1 MRIAMIGTRGV
12 PARYGG
18 FETAVEEIGSR
29 LVAMGHQVLVFCR
42 SADDQPRQREHLG
55 MRLVWLPALPKR
67 SLETLSHTALS
78 VIQPVLGA
86 ADAALVFNA
95 ANAPLLPVL
104 RARRI
109 PVATNVD
116 GLEWRRSKWGPLGRR
131 YYRIAE
137 SLAVRWSDAV
147 IADSRGISEY
157 YAAEFGVESRLIAY
171 GAPDTSGIGSD
182 RLAELDL
189 AIDGYHLVVARF
201 ERENHVLE
209 IVKGYVASGCRLP
222 LVVVGS
228 APYSD
233 EYSAAIRDAADER
246 VRLLGGVWDQELL
259 DQLYANAATYVHGH
273 SVGGTNPSLLRAAGG
288 ATATIAFDCVFSREV
303 VGDTGWFFRDPPSV
317 AVALEEAESDPDL
330 RRERGERLHQRAA
343 AYDWDQVARDYLQ
356 LCEDMVAGRV
366 PPRGSGR
373 RRRPGWSDEAE
384 SSPDTVLVAHP
395 SAELYGSDRVML
407 ESISGLV
414 ATGRRVVLTLPG
426 PGPLVDA
433 ARERGAEVRFCPTPV
448 LRKAALRPLGFL
460 RLLAETLGAVG
471 RGRRLIREEG
481 IGLVLVNTLTIPL
494 WLALARSCGVTSVC
508 HVHEAEASQPQYVR
522 RLLYAPLALADRL
535 LVNSR
540 FSTETLAAAWP
551 SLERRATVLYNG
563 VPGPVTAPTPLS
575 ESPGAEPT
583 LLFIGRLSPRKGPQV
598 ALDALA
604 ELARRG
610 VHARLVLLGA
620 VFDGYE
626 WFDRQLHEQVERLG
640 LGGQVEFAGFDPDVW
655 GYFDRSHIVLV
666 PSTVDEPFG
675 NTAVEAMLAQRP
687 LVVSRTSGLK
697 EASDGFES
705 ARLVEPGDP
714 CEIADAVQGLLEDWP
729 AVRGQTARD
738 RASAVARYA
747 PEVYQQ
753 RLGEIL
759 GLRRG

>member
-1 MRIAMIGTRGV
+1 
-12 PARYGG
+12 
-18 FETAVEEIGSR
+18 
-29 LVAMGHQVLVFCR
+29 
-42 SADDQPRQREHLG
+42 

-78 VIQPVLGA
+78 VIQPVLGG
-86 ADAALVFNA
+86 ADVALVFNA

-116 GLEWRRSKWGPLGRR
+116 GLEWRRSKWGPVGRR
-131 YYRIAE
+131 YYRVAE

-147 IADSRGISEY
+147 IADSRGISDY

-171 GAPDTSGIGSD
+171 GATDTSAVVSD
-182 RLAELDL
+182 RLTELDL
-189 AIDGYHLVVARF
+189 APDGYHLVVARF
-201 ERENHVLE
+201 EPENHVLE
-209 IVKGYVASGCRLP
+209 IVQGYSASNCRLP

-233 EYSAAIRDAADER
+233 EYSAAIREAADDR

-288 ATATIAFDCVFSREV
+288 ATATIAFDCVFSHEV
-303 VGDTGWFFRDPPSV
+303 IGHAGWFFRDPASV
-317 AVALEEAESDPDL
+317 ATALESAEAEPEL
-330 RRERGERLHQRAA
+330 RRERGDRLHERAA
-343 AYDWDQVARDYLQ
+343 AYDWDQVAKDYLT
-356 LCEDMVAGRV
+356 LCEDLVAGRG
-366 PPRGSGR
+366 PARRSGR
-373 RRRPGWSDEAE
+373 RLRPGWSDRSEPAGA
-384 SSPDTVLVAHP
+384 VLIAHP

-426 PGPLVDA
+426 EGPLVDA
-433 ARERGAEVRFCPTPV
+433 ARQRGAEVRLCPTPV
-448 LRKAALRPLGFL
+448 LRRAALRPAGLV
-460 RLLAETLGAVG
+460 RLLADAVTAFGQG
-471 RGRRLIREEG
+471 RALIREEG
-481 IGLVLVNTLTIPL
+481 IDLVLVNTLTIPL
-494 WLALARSCGVTSVC
+494 WLTIGRSCGVASVC
-508 HVHEAEASQPQYVR
+508 HVHEAEASQPWYVR
-522 RLLYAPLALADRL
+522 RLLYAPLLLADRL

-540 FSTETLAAAWP
+540 FSTDTLAATWP
-551 SLERRATVLYNG
+551 WLRRRASVLYNG
-563 VPGPVTAPTPLS
+563 VPGPATAP
-575 ESPGAEPT
+575 AEPRLDPGEEPR

-604 ELARRG
+604 ELAKRG
-610 VHARLVLLGA
+610 VRARLVLLGA

-626 WFDRQLHEQVERLG
+626 WFERQLRDQVDQLG
-640 LGGQVEFAGFDPDVW
+640 LGGQVDFAGFDPDVW
-655 GYFDRSHIVLV
+655 GHFADSDIVLV

-714 CEIADAVQGLLEDWP
+714 QGIADAVQGLLEDWP
-729 AVRGQTARD
+729 AVREQVARD
-738 RASAVARYA
+738 RASALARYA
-747 PEVYQQ
+747 PQVYQQ
-753 RLGEIL
+753 RLVEAL
-759 GLRRG
+759 GLS